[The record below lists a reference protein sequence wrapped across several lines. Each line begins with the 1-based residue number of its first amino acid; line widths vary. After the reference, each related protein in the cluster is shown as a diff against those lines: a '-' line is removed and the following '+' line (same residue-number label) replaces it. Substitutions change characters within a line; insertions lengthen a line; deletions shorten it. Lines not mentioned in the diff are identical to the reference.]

1 MVPLSL
7 SAGAFVYTEFF
18 MQIEPEVITEHTEV
32 INSTNIE
39 RIVSGRDAALEKIEQ
54 LIQQISA
61 ISQLTAKIGG
71 GNAIDWAMKSG
82 HRFGCLLM
90 ETPEKV
96 MPVITRNIDRS
107 LWRELMLKSG
117 MLSLMDAQA
126 RDQWQKNLD
135 EGDVPAINENNI
147 LATFE
152 QLHKSKG
159 EVFERGV
166 INLFKSLS
174 WNYKTNSPVKFSR
187 KIIMNNLVS
196 FSQWGFRLNWGHRR
210 DQLVDLERMV
220 SLLDGKPLPDNCAD
234 IAQRLDAHIHAH
246 KESAIYEDYY
256 FSIRYFQKGSA
267 HITFKREDIIEGLN
281 DVLIRHYPEALA
293 SS

>member
-1 MVPLSL
+1 
-7 SAGAFVYTEFF
+7 
-18 MQIEPEVITEHTEV
+18 
-32 INSTNIE
+32 
-39 RIVSGRDAALEKIEQ
+39 
-54 LIQQISA
+54 
-61 ISQLTAKIGG
+61 
-71 GNAIDWAMKSG
+71 
-82 HRFGCLLM
+82 
-90 ETPEKV
+90 
-96 MPVITRNIDRS
+96 
-107 LWRELMLKSG
+107 MLKSG

-135 EGDVPAINENNI
+135 EGDVPAINEDNI

-187 KIIMNNLVS
+187 KIIKNNLVS
-196 FSQWGFRLNWGHRR
+196 FSQWGFRLNCGHRR
-210 DQLVDLERMV
+210 DQLVDLERVV
-220 SLLDGKPLPDNCAD
+220 SLLDGKALPDNRAD
-234 IAQRLDAHIHAH
+234 ISQRLDAHIHAQ
-246 KESAIYEDYY
+246 KESTIYEDDY

-267 HITFKREDIIEGLN
+267 HITFKREVITEGLN
-281 DVLIRHYPEALA
+281 DVLIRHYPKALA

>member
-1 MVPLSL
+1 
-7 SAGAFVYTEFF
+7 
-18 MQIEPEVITEHTEV
+18 MQIEPEVITEHTEL
-32 INSTNIE
+32 INSTNFE
-39 RIVSGRDAALEKIEQ
+39 RIVSGRDAVLGKIDQ
-54 LIQQISA
+54 LIHQLNA
-61 ISQLTAKIGG
+61 ISKLTAEIGG

-82 HRFGCLLM
+82 HRYGCLLM

-107 LWRELMLKSG
+107 LWRDLMLNSG

-174 WNYKTNSPVKFSR
+174 WNYKTNSPIKFSR

-196 FSQWGFRLNWGHRR
+196 FTQWGFRLNWGNRR
-210 DQLVDLERMV
+210 DQLVDLERIV
-220 SLLDGKPLPDNCAD
+220 SLLDGKPLPDNRAD
-234 IAQRLDAHIHAH
+234 ISQRLDAHIHAQ
-246 KESAIYEDYY
+246 KESAIYEDDY

-267 HITFKREDIIEGLN
+267 HITFKREDITEGLN
-281 DVLIRHYPEALA
+281 DVLIRHYPDALA